1 MHESKGPNVEQIE
14 SLPVSNADD
23 LKKNLDGAVQ
33 LVSDRG
39 VVLIPTPSSDPRDP
53 LNIPLWQKLVI
64 LGTTCL
70 CKFTKCAIYGI
81 ISDVALCKIP
91 HVV

>member
-1 MHESKGPNVEQIE
+1 MQDKKGPNVEQIE
-14 SLPVSNADD
+14 SMPPINDNG
-23 LKKNLDGAVQ
+23 LKKNLDENVQ
-33 LVSDRG
+33 LVSDKG

-70 CKFTKCAIYGI
+70 CKCINDFFKYDI
-81 ISDVALCKIP
+81 
-91 HVV
+91 